1 MARCKDSTQF
11 EELLMALNVRRV
23 VTANDESGKAVVW
36 IDDKASNFRANRP
49 GATSV
54 LVWTTDS
61 TPADLTDR
69 EDLGARSM
77 SRPPPHHGTI
87 FRIMELEPGNGQDMH
102 VTPTIDYALVI
113 SGEIDMELDDGV
125 EVHLKQGDVLV
136 QRGTIHNW
144 VNRGTEPCTLAF
156 ILIDASP

>member
-1 MARCKDSTQF
+1 
-11 EELLMALNVRRV
+11 MALNVRRV
-23 VTANDESGKAVVW
+23 ITANDENGKSMVL
-36 IDDKASNFRANRP
+36 IDDQADNFRANRP
-49 GATSV
+49 GVTSV
-54 LVWTTDS
+54 LVWMTDS
-61 TPADLTDR
+61 TPAELTSQ
-69 EDLGARSM
+69 EDLGARQV

-102 VTPTIDYALVI
+102 VTQTIDYALVL

-125 EVHLKQGDVLV
+125 EVHLKHGDVVV
-136 QRGTIHNW
+136 QRATVHNW